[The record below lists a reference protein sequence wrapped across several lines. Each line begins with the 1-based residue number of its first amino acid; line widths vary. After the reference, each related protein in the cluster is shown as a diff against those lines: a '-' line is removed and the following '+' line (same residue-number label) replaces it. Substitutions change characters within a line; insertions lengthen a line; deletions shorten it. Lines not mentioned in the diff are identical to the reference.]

1 MTNLALLLAAA
12 ALAYLVGTAPVGATW
27 VRRWT
32 GLPARD
38 LNPHLLGVE
47 NVLRLAGLPAA
58 LGSFALDVLK
68 GALPVALAASW
79 TPGAAAVAAAAVYVG
94 HLAR

>member
-1 MTNLALLLAAA
+1 MSNLALLAVA
-12 ALAYLVGTAPVGATW
+12 ALVAYLIGTIPVGAAW
-27 VRRWT
+27 VRRLT
-32 GLPARD
+32 GVQARD

-47 NVLRLAGLPAA
+47 NVLRLTGLPAA

-79 TPGAAAVAAAAVYVG
+79 GVGTGAVAAAAVYVG
-94 HLAR
+94 